1 VAETAAVPETTV
13 MAETALPPDTTAPPV
28 TPEPATPA
36 TPVAPAT
43 AAAPEGA
50 SMAVGTGSRRRL
62 AVVAGLGRLART
74 LVMVAIFVGGVYLGY
89 SRFLAVQPAPTTAGP
104 VTVGDE
110 TPTAVRAMVQAL
122 SRNDLDAVRSSVSP
136 IRNDQG
142 EVVSDPYRW
151 LAGELQSMR
160 MQQVSQV
167 ELVGTFVDGDRTAT
181 AIVIS
186 GRSTQG
192 ADVAR
197 QLIVQTVNG
206 NIVIFR

>member
-1 VAETAAVPETTV
+1 
-13 MAETALPPDTTAPPV
+13 
-28 TPEPATPA
+28 
-36 TPVAPAT
+36 
-43 AAAPEGA
+43 
-50 SMAVGTGSRRRL
+50 
-62 AVVAGLGRLART
+62 
-74 LVMVAIFVGGVYLGY
+74 
-89 SRFLAVQPAPTTAGP
+89 
-104 VTVGDE
+104 
-110 TPTAVRAMVQAL
+110 
-122 SRNDLDAVRSSVSP
+122 
-136 IRNDQG
+136 
-142 EVVSDPYRW
+142 
-151 LAGELQSMR
+151 MR